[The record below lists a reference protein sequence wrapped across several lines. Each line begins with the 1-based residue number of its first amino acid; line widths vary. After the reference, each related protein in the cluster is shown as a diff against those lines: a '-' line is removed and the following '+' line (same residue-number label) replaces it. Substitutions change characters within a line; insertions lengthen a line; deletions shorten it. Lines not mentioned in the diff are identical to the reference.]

1 MALGGSARPVRISL
15 EVTGEADRPDPAL
28 GIFSTVLVRDGVAVD
43 AGAHVARLE
52 RSADELYGQ
61 ALPSDLEARIGAAA
75 TAAPL
80 QRLRVSVVPRP
91 GSLALVELEATA
103 LDREPEPQP
112 TLLAPAYLP
121 GGLGAHKW
129 RDRRLLD
136 RLERRLGAHPLI
148 VDLDDEVLEA
158 ATANVWIVEG
168 ATLTTPPLDGRLLA
182 GTVRERV
189 LAVAP
194 ATGLE
199 PRQKPISLERMR
211 AADEVLLSSAI
222 RGVRPAALAGERSRR
237 FEVGAR
243 LREALGEPAL
253 AEAR

>member
-1 MALGGSARPVRISL
+1 MARGGSARPVRIPL
-15 EVTGEADRPDPAL
+15 EGTGAADRPDPGL
-28 GIFSTVLVRDGVAVD
+28 GVFSTVLVREGVAVD

-52 RSADELYGQ
+52 SSADELYGQ
-61 ALPSDLEARIGAAA
+61 ALPNDLEARIGAAA

-80 QRLRVSVVPRP
+80 QRLRVSVVPGS

-103 LDREPEPQP
+103 LDGEPEPQP
-112 TLLAPAYLP
+112 ALLAPAYLP

-136 RLERRLGAHPLI
+136 LLERRLGAHPLI

-158 ATANVWIVEG
+158 ATANVWIVDG

-243 LREALGEPAL
+243 LREALGEAAL

>member
-1 MALGGSARPVRISL
+1 MAVRRPAAVRAL
-15 EVTGEADRPDPAL
+15 TGAADRPDPAL
-28 GIFSTVLVRDGVAVD
+28 GVFSTVLVREGVAVD

-61 ALPSDLEARIGAAA
+61 ALPNDLEARIGAAA

-80 QRLRVSVVPRP
+80 QRLRVSVAPGP

-103 LDREPEPQP
+103 LDGEPQP
-112 TLLAPAYLP
+112 ALLAPAYLP
-121 GGLGAHKW
+121 GGLGPHKW

-168 ATLTTPPLDGRLLA
+168 TTLTTPPLDGRLLA

-194 ATGLE
+194 AAGLE
-199 PRQKPISLERMR
+199 PRQKPIALERMR

-222 RGVRPAALAGERSRR
+222 QGVRPAALASERSRS